1 MTNQLLRTVAAV
13 FLIAGILGGCGST
26 TDVQEVERSETAEVT
41 IEQDWGGSAYWIA
54 PGPRKL
60 DASVFGTPDNPR
72 FTLEEKLAQG
82 EEMGL
87 PGPIMQLMRD
97 LPPLVAA
104 PMPAR
109 ETNESG
115 DAFTMF
121 TQPTIFSNNSMPLG
135 FSEDDGAFFRATLT
149 DRVENDIPGEP
160 FNTYDEVDMELEFH
174 DPAGNHYRVE
184 MTQLV
189 QPPLP
194 GYETGNGVIL
204 NRNLHGTTGTGTP
217 LMPTEYTH
225 AAFWGFGDLYVNG
238 EMRAN
243 RLVHL
248 MTTEVIRNRDYELA
262 MDSDLPLDP
271 DERFIEDQTHHT
283 HIVVLPVETYKP
295 MPVMGSLMGMGPT
308 APRHAPVP
316 TEFELPN
323 GMKQPAIH
331 IMFEEDEITS
341 ARNVEFDPQFMP

>member
-1 MTNQLLRTVAAV
+1 MTNQLLRTVATV

-243 RLVHL
+243 RLMHL
-248 MTTEVIRNRDYELA
+248 MTPEVIRNRDYELA

-295 MPVMGSLMGMGPT
+295 MPLGMGPT

-341 ARNVEFDPQFMP
+341 AHNVEFDPQFMP